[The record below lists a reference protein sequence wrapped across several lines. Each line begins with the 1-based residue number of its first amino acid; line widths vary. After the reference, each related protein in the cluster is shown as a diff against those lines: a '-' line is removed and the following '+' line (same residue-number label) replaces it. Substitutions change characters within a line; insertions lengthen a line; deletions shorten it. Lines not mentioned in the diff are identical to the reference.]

1 MIVSHGAGAGRRVLL
16 ADANP
21 AIGALPVATLD
32 SLAEDGALDPA
43 KPGNAAAAA
52 RLAFRPT
59 AAGSAT
65 ELTVPSRAGEGTPP
79 AGRR

>member
-1 MIVSHGAGAGRRVLL
+1 
-16 ADANP
+16 
-21 AIGALPVATLD
+21 VATLD
-32 SLAEDGALDPA
+32 SLAEDGALGPA
-43 KPGNAAAAA
+43 KPGNAGAAA